1 MLDINLTTHDDVNF
15 RDFAQTKTVVTW
27 WIWNDILNLIISNPH
42 INKAPSP
49 PQISSI
55 GKFFLAFHT
64 LFKSFKLKIQIQI
77 LLYKYLNPNE
87 PKSIVS

>member
-42 INKAPSP
+42 I
-49 PQISSI
+49 
-55 GKFFLAFHT
+55 T
-64 LFKSFKLKIQIQI
+64 
-77 LLYKYLNPNE
+77 
-87 PKSIVS
+87 